1 MHRLQWHGPR
11 TPNTARV
18 LTYHTLLAP
27 AWETAAPALEES
39 MARVG
44 ARAGAGRLVN
54 FRIYRHPP
62 VPQDISSVAPSVCT
76 SVCTSGCPSAAT
88 ARRWLPQVDDLMF
101 EDFVLLSVR
110 ELQRVEPE
118 LDEPLHGLLGEQ
130 VLLVLQLVP

>member
-1 MHRLQWHGPR
+1 
-11 TPNTARV
+11 
-18 LTYHTLLAP
+18 
-27 AWETAAPALEES
+27 

-62 VPQDISSVAPSVCT
+62 VPQDVSSVAPSVCT
-76 SVCTSGCPSAAT
+76 SVCTSGCPNAAT

-118 LDEPLHGLLGEQ
+118 LDEPLHGLLGE
-130 VLLVLQLVP
+130 